1 MNTRQTLSRR
11 TLLRGAG
18 VALGLPLLEAM
29 SPRSALAA
37 ASVKPPKR
45 AAFLYVPNG
54 IIHDAWK
61 PVSAG
66 ADYALPYS
74 LEPLGP
80 VKKDVIVLTGLSQL
94 PYNKEYAVGHARP
107 TTALLTGA
115 VADKNGVKAGK
126 SVDQYIAE
134 RHGADTKLKSLEL
147 SINGSSLGGRCD
159 GEYSCVYSSVISWR
173 NETSPMPTVNNPA
186 TVFKRLFGDATGKS
200 TPRERS
206 RAELLRMS
214 VLDATL
220 DDARRL
226 HRTLGKSDQL
236 KLDEYLYSVRELER
250 RVQMTAPLKDGKRP
264 NLKVP
269 NAPPADY
276 AEHVRLMGDL
286 MVLAFQADA
295 TRVCTFMFGTA
306 AGGQTYPMLG
316 IRDGHHELSHKI
328 NKPEVRAQV
337 RKIDRFNVSL
347 FSYIVKRMKE
357 ISEGGGTLLD
367 NSIVY
372 YGSGLGNGGAHTPFD
387 LPVLLAGRGAGKLN
401 TGRHIRSPMNTPLN
415 NLWVSVLNVMDVPM
429 QRFGDSTGPLRG
441 VLA

>member
-1 MNTRQTLSRR
+1 MSKHYPLSRR
-11 TLLRGAG
+11 TFLRGTG

-29 SPRSALAA
+29 QPQTARAA
-37 ASVKPPKR
+37 DTTKPPKR

-54 IIHDAWK
+54 IVHDAWK

-66 ADYALPYS
+66 PDYALPYS
-74 LEPLGP
+74 LEPLRP
-80 VKKDVIVLTGLSQL
+80 VKQDVLVLTGLSQL
-94 PYNKEYAVGHARP
+94 PYEKIGGVGHARP
-107 TTALLTGA
+107 TTALLTGT
-115 VADKNGVKAGK
+115 VADKEKVRAGK
-126 SVDQYIAE
+126 SVDQFIADK
-134 RHGADTKLKSLEL
+134 HGTDTKLKSLEL
-147 SINGSSLGGRCD
+147 SITGSSLAGRCD

-173 NETSPMPTVNNPA
+173 GETSPMPTVNNPK
-186 TVFKRLFGDATGKS
+186 TVFRRLFGDASSKS
-200 TPRERS
+200 SPRERS
-206 RAELLRMS
+206 RRERLRAS

-236 KLDEYLYSVRELER
+236 KLNEYLYSIRELER
-250 RVQMTAPLKDGKRP
+250 RVQMSSPLTAGEKP
-264 NLKVP
+264 NLDIP
-269 NAPPADY
+269 NAPPGDY

-328 NKPEVRAQV
+328 GNPDARAAL

-347 FSYIVKRMKE
+347 FTYIVQRMKD
-357 ISEGGGTLLD
+357 IPEGEGTLLD

-372 YGSGLGNGGAHTPFD
+372 YGSGLGNGGAHTPYD
-387 LPVLLAGRGAGKLN
+387 LPVLLAGRGAGTIN
-401 TGRHIRSPMNTPLN
+401 TGQHLKSPFNTPLN
-415 NLWVSVLNVMDVPM
+415 NLWLLVLNAMDIPM
-429 QRFGDSTGPLRG
+429 KRFGNSTEPLRG
-441 VLA
+441 V

>member
-1 MNTRQTLSRR
+1 MNTRQMLSRR

-18 VALGLPLLEAM
+18 VALGLPLLEVM
-29 SPRSALAA
+29 VPRSSLAA
-37 ASVKPPKR
+37 AIEAPPKR

-61 PVSAG
+61 PVSTG
-66 ADYALPYS
+66 ADYALSSS

-80 VKKDVIVLTGLSQL
+80 VKQEVLVLTGLSQL

-126 SVDQYIAE
+126 SVDQYIADKQ
-134 RHGADTKLKSLEL
+134 GTDTKLKSMEL
-147 SINGSSLGGRCD
+147 SIAGSSLSGRCD

-173 NETSPMPTVNNPA
+173 NETSPLPTVNHPA
-186 TVFKRLFGDATGKS
+186 TVFKRLFGDATGQRG
-200 TPRERS
+200 PRERS
-206 RAELLRMS
+206 RAERLRIS

-226 HRTLGKSDQL
+226 HRTLGKADQL
-236 KLDEYLYSVRELER
+236 KLNEYLYSIRELER
-250 RVQMTAPLKDGKRP
+250 RVQMTAPLKIGERP
-264 NLKVP
+264 NLEIP

-295 TRVCTFMFGTA
+295 TRVCTLMFGTA
-306 AGGQTYPMLG
+306 ASGQTYPMLG

-328 NKPEVRAQV
+328 NKPEVRAQL

-347 FSYIVKRMKE
+347 FAYIIKRMKDV
-357 ISEGGGTLLD
+357 SEREGTLLD
-367 NSIVY
+367 NSLVF

-387 LPVLLAGRGAGKLN
+387 LPVLVAGRAAGRIN
-401 TGRHIRSPMNTPLN
+401 TGQHIKSPINTPLN
-415 NLWVSVLNVMDVPM
+415 NLWVAVLKAMDVPSE
-429 QRFGDSTGPLRG
+429 RFGDSTEPLRG